1 MYGSWVTLK
10 RLEVKMAWDSIWALP
25 FTVSFGEKLLNFSE
39 LQHIL
44 HNMGLRWRN
53 YKCIQCHPV
62 KGIMGSYPLPTPESH
77 PTTHIPSPLEDSS
90 TEIST
95 RLESF
100 PSPISQTQFVKSTC
114 LTLLPVGFL
123 STSRTQPHGSLL
135 ACQHSLLSSSTT
147 SSFSQLSI
155 HPGQWHQI
163 RIIPTHCSKQLLS

>member
-1 MYGSWVTLK
+1 
-10 RLEVKMAWDSIWALP
+10 
-25 FTVSFGEKLLNFSE
+25 
-39 LQHIL
+39 
-44 HNMGLRWRN
+44 MGLRWGN

-62 KGIMGSYPLPTPESH
+62 KGIMGSDPLPTPESH

-163 RIIPTHCSKQLLS
+163 NKYSNTLLKTIYILGCLGGSVSWATDSWFWLRSWSHSSWDRAPYWALR